1 MSIHVTFG
9 RGSVLLWWHCDS
21 LCTSGFMDDVMFSYN
36 GTSRPESQTM
46 LMFRPFHH
54 SAAPG
59 GWGVCC
65 LQLYEVWQC
74 VDWYIHDS
82 FLLHRCSE
90 IGCLRDVDNHIKID
104 IWCYKF
110 TVADGW
116 QRWCKV
122 FYLGVVFS
130 LLISIE
136 LDVWNKHFYLIRF
149 DMLINDRQRDV
160 LNGKI
165 FWRTICPGSDVIR
178 PCEFQW
184 LWDHGRLARWSRDHN
199 MAWRHHL
206 TYVGSRLTLADV
218 PGWSCRWSSLS
229 PPTLIAIGI
238 TCHIA
243 PSWPRP
249 PVIQPDSTRPDTVS
263 GAPGKRARGDGES
276 VRVQIRDDGQKSR
289 RRGALGE
296 IYSSGQ
302 WRTIVAGTDC
312 MCVSACPPRGPP
324 PS

>member
-1 MSIHVTFG
+1 MTSFDRVSF
-9 RGSVLLWWHCDS
+9 SDS
-21 LCTSGFMDDVMFSYN
+21 GIM
-36 GTSRPESQTM
+36 
-46 LMFRPFHH
+46 
-54 SAAPG
+54 
-59 GWGVCC
+59 GV
-65 LQLYEVWQC
+65 
-74 VDWYIHDS
+74 
-82 FLLHRCSE
+82 
-90 IGCLRDVDNHIKID
+90 
-104 IWCYKF
+104 
-110 TVADGW
+110 
-116 QRWCKV
+116 
-122 FYLGVVFS
+122 
-130 LLISIE
+130 
-136 LDVWNKHFYLIRF
+136 
-149 DMLINDRQRDV
+149 
-160 LNGKI
+160 
-165 FWRTICPGSDVIR
+165 
-178 PCEFQW
+178 
-184 LWDHGRLARWSRDHN
+184 RWSRDHN

-206 TYVGSRLTLADV
+206 TYVGSLLTLADLS
-218 PGWSCRWSSLS
+218 GWSCRRSSLS

-249 PVIQPDSTRPDTVS
+249 PVIRPDSTRPDTVS